1 MSSQTEGGNTI
12 KLICQD
18 VFFLGQKA
26 DWAKKEDLQVSI
38 DLLDTLKGYREKCV
52 DMAANIIGV
61 KKGIIIANMGFVHAM
76 MFNPR
81 IISRSG
87 SYETEEVC
95 LSLDGVRPCTHYY
108 NIVVEYTDMEV
119 VLRINLYCSRY
130 ADNGTESAL
139 KLALIWCQRQ
149 KILL

>member
-1 MSSQTEGGNTI
+1 
-12 KLICQD
+12 
-18 VFFLGQKA
+18 
-26 DWAKKEDLQVSI
+26 
-38 DLLDTLKGYREKCV
+38 
-52 DMAANIIGV
+52 MAANIIGV
-61 KKGIIIANMGFVHAM
+61 KKGIIIANMRFVHAM

-119 VLRINLYCSRY
+119 VLRINFYCSRY
-130 ADNGTESAL
+130 DDNGTESGVKISVNL
-139 KLALIWCQRQ
+139 VLEIEDPTVIKLLN
-149 KILL
+149 LLAEHPAQTQVWYVDELGVSKRTVS

>member
-1 MSSQTEGGNTI
+1 M
-12 KLICQD
+12 
-18 VFFLGQKA
+18 
-26 DWAKKEDLQVSI
+26 
-38 DLLDTLKGYREKCV
+38 LDTLKGYREKCV

-119 VLRINLYCSRY
+119 VLRINL
-130 ADNGTESAL
+130 TESGV
-139 KLALIWCQRQ
+139 
-149 KILL
+149 KISVNLVLEIEDPTVKNC